1 MTIVSERIKQ
11 ARKNN
16 KLTQEELAKKVN
28 ITKATISNYENGY
41 SSPSNEMLVVLSEV
55 LNVTTDYLLG
65 KESVN
70 HLNSFAKHE
79 RRLGNDKLS
88 EKEYKFLTDVLK
100 SYRDLNK

>member
-41 SSPSNEMLVVLSEV
+41 SSPSNEMLVDLSDV

-65 KESVN
+65 RDSVN
-70 HLNSFAKHE
+70 HFNSPTKQE
-79 RRLGNDKLS
+79 RCLGNDLIS

-100 SYRDLNK
+100 SYRESNE